1 MELEKGENIII
12 KWSLS
17 AYEVKN
23 NPKIKEII
31 TDFSQLIDVI
41 DYIKNLNLKNKSSKV
56 LIKSNDNSF
65 LFLSNLSCFIIC
77 STGFNRDKDN
87 ISMFICLNSSTTFS
101 EIFSL
106 VKDFIVLLF
115 L

>member
-1 MELEKGENIII
+1 VELEKGENIII

-41 DYIKNLNLKNKSSKV
+41 DYIKNLQSK
-56 LIKSNDNSF
+56 K
-65 LFLSNLSCFIIC
+65 
-77 STGFNRDKDN
+77 
-87 ISMFICLNSSTTFS
+87 
-101 EIFSL
+101 
-106 VKDFIVLLF
+106 
-115 L
+115 